1 MDQKELQTT
10 LETTLKEVLPWV
22 VDATVDAK
30 MDEKVSSLEKSIA
43 DLNASIKLG
52 VDEEKSNL
60 NEAKKAMWKFFKAL
74 AKCHNDAEV
83 ANAIKATYLN
93 EGTDAEWGYLVPVE
107 FAREVFRIAWDAG
120 IVRRY
125 ARIIPMWTD
134 TKDISAITEGITVY
148 WTAEG
153 NAYTESK
160 PTVWQIQ
167 LVAKKATAL
176 VSATNELIDDNM
188 TDQEVWSLVS
198 ELIAEAM
205 AEFEDTN
212 VLASSTQFTPLIS
225 NTDVNA
231 VSLGTGKTS
240 FADITYDAL
249 IDAIR
254 AVPMKYKK
262 GQPRWFMSQDVVAH
276 IEKLK
281 DDNKQP
287 IFFSTRDLRD
297 GQIESR
303 LLWFPVEITDVLP
316 KDSDDGASKGFILFG
331 DLKHYAFGDRRQLS
345 LSAGYTSGNWEKDIQ
360 SLKASERIAWKVI
373 FPKAFAVI
381 STWAAS

>member
-1 MDQKELQTT
+1 MRKNQILMKQKKQ
-10 LETTLKEVLPWV
+10 WV
-22 VDATVDAK
+22 H
-30 MDEKVSSLEKSIA
+30 SSRLL
-43 DLNASIKLG
+43 LN
-52 VDEEKSNL
+52 V
-60 NEAKKAMWKFFKAL
+60 
-74 AKCHNDAEV
+74 
-83 ANAIKATYLN
+83 TLN
-93 EGTDAEWGYLVPVE
+93 EGTDAEGWYLVPVE

-153 NAYTESK
+153 NAYTGSK

-225 NTDVNA
+225 DTNVNA

-240 FADITYDAL
+240 FANITYDAL

-262 GQPRWFMSQDVVAH
+262 GQPRWFMSQDAVAH

-287 IFFSTRDLRD
+287 IFFSTREHKRRTNRK
-297 GQIESR
+297 QIALIPCWNHWRSS
-303 LLWFPVEITDVLP
+303 LWCWWWSF
-316 KDSDDGASKGFILFG
+316 K
-331 DLKHYAFGDRRQLS
+331 
-345 LSAGYTSGNWEKDIQ
+345 
-360 SLKASERIAWKVI
+360 RIHPIWR
-373 FPKAFAVI
+373 
-381 STWAAS
+381 S